1 METILQPNHLSH
13 ITQSN
18 ERTYSSVR
26 RADRASVDA
35 PDFSLELS
43 GGLESES
50 NDDDN
55 TLENIVS
62 LDPEVLASLVIQLR
76 TNLSSAVRER
86 NDARGE
92 RDHLIRDLA
101 IVQTRLQEL
110 EGTQER
116 EVEYL
121 NEMAMW
127 RKRCEEAEEQIG
139 MLRGK
144 VEESRRAVMTLQT
157 QSRRLSQLSVPYGS
171 GSPHAQ
177 AFGQDSL
184 PRTPGFQKR
193 MSLQAVTGNGPPAP
207 VMGVPP
213 KGRSHQRP
221 SSVSDPEFGTSSVG
235 SLSSHAQSSFPEASS
250 QEADSIG
257 VSKQGSASRRHSAM
271 ISRPTE
277 SLLNPMGAELESL
290 RQELIAVRVEL
301 METKQE
307 LWESNEAKE
316 ASDVCMKALKEC
328 ECAFPF
334 LLPDL
339 NLAVF

>member
-1 METILQPNHLSH
+1 MNSLTEPRS
-13 ITQSN
+13 
-18 ERTYSSVR
+18 RK
-26 RADRASVDA
+26 ADRASVDA

-43 GGLESES
+43 GGLESET
-50 NDDDN
+50 NDEYN
-55 TLENIVS
+55 SLENIIS

-92 RDHLIRDLA
+92 RDALIGDLA
-101 IVQTRLQEL
+101 VVQTRLQEL
-110 EGTQER
+110 ESTGER

-121 NEMAMW
+121 NEMMMW

-157 QSRRLSQLSVPYGS
+157 QSRRLSQLSVPYAS
-171 GSPHAQ
+171 SPHAQ
-177 AFGQDSL
+177 SFTQEAA

-193 MSLQAVTGNGPPAP
+193 MSLQVGSTNGQAP
-207 VMGVPP
+207 TLMGPPP
-213 KGRSHQRP
+213 KGRAHNRR
-221 SSVSDPEFGTSSVG
+221 SSVSEPEVGTISSSG
-235 SLSSHAQSSFPEASS
+235 SSQAPSSFPDTASRQS
-250 QEADSIG
+250 TSDQDHDS
-257 VSKQGSASRRHSAM
+257 SSLSRSASRRHSAM
-271 ISRPTE
+271 ITRPTE

-301 METKQE
+301 MDARRE

-316 ASDVCMKALKEC
+316 ASDVCLRALKEC
-328 ECAFPF
+328 ELFCALF
-334 LLPDL
+334 LIIY
-339 NLAVF
+339 

>member
-1 METILQPNHLSH
+1 METVLQPNNLSY
-13 ITQSN
+13 ITPGDD
-18 ERTYSSVR
+18 RTYSSVR
-26 RADRASVDA
+26 RADRASVEA
-35 PDFSLELS
+35 PDFALELS

-55 TLENIVS
+55 TLENIIS

-86 NDARGE
+86 NEARGE
-92 RDHLIRDLA
+92 RDHLIGDLA

-121 NEMAMW
+121 NEMVKW

-139 MLRGK
+139 NLRGK

-171 GSPHAQ
+171 PHAQ
-177 AFGQDSL
+177 TFGQDSA
-184 PRTPGFQKR
+184 PSSRTPAFQKR
-193 MSLQAVTGNGPPAP
+193 MSLQPGTVPGPQPPIIGA
-207 VMGVPP
+207 PP
-213 KGRSHQRP
+213 KGRSHQRR
-221 SSVSDPEFGTSSVG
+221 SSVSDPEVGTSSVG
-235 SLSSHAQSSFPEASS
+235 SVSSHAPSSYQDTSS
-250 QEADSIG
+250 QEVDSTMS
-257 VSKQGSASRRHSAM
+257 SKHGSSSRRHSAL
-271 ISRPTE
+271 INRPIE

-290 RQELIAVRVEL
+290 RQELIAVRMEL

-316 ASDVCMKALKEC
+316 ASDVCVKALKEC
-328 ECAFPF
+328 ECISPLPVLSFPSI
-334 LLPDL
+334 
-339 NLAVF
+339 